1 MMVSKTVSIELEDL
15 SKIQNEIE
23 NGNALT
29 FSEFVQRAIKNEL
42 KR

>member
-1 MMVSKTVSIELEDL
+1 MVSKTVSIDL
-15 SKIQNEIE
+15 DDLKRVQNKIKEGKAI
-23 NGNALT
+23 T